1 MTTMNKSLIHLLLVC
16 CGTGCVA
23 NGAREV
29 YQALK
34 DNLTSDDK
42 AVLAA
47 TTSARATG
55 CHGLCAQ
62 GPFVRILPEDITYCR
77 VKAADIPEIVEKTLQ
92 QGEVVKRLLFRD
104 RQKKALVQGQN
115 DIPFYRQQTRV
126 ALRNVGLINP
136 ASLQDYLERGGYRAL
151 EKSLLDMRP
160 QQVIEEII
168 KSGLRGRGGG
178 GFPTGLKW
186 KACAATPAQP
196 RYIICNGDEGDPGAF
211 MDESIMEGDP
221 HSVLEGMI
229 IAAYAVG
236 ASNGFIYVRDEY
248 AQSVASLQKAIEEA
262 ENHGFLGENILGS
275 GLSFNIE
282 IVRGGGAFVCGEE
295 TALIA
300 SIEGNVGEPW
310 DKYVFPSEKGLWEQP
325 TIINNVETWA
335 NIPVIMER
343 GASWFTSLG
352 TEGSK
357 GTKVFSLVGKVANT
371 GLVEVPM
378 GTTLREI
385 IFDIGGGVPKGRS
398 FKAVQTGG
406 PSGGCIPSQL
416 LDLKLDFDSLSQAG
430 SMMGSGGLIVMDDRT
445 CMVEVARYY
454 LSFLA
459 GESCGKCVPCREG
472 IKCLLEILNRI
483 CHGQGEIEDLE
494 LMEDIA
500 DTMQQASLCALG
512 RTASNPVLST
522 LRYFRE
528 EYLEH
533 IEGQRCPAGICRELS
548 EFWIDPAICTGCGL
562 CLPRCPV
569 EGIKGEKKQ
578 AHWIESDKCI
588 RCGECI
594 DSCSFQA
601 IKVK

>member
-115 DIPFYRQQTRV
+115 DIPFYRRQTRV
-126 ALRNVGLINP
+126 ALRNVGLIDP
-136 ASLQDYLERGGYRAL
+136 SSLQDYLERGGYRAL

-160 QQVIEEII
+160 EQVIEEII

-385 IFDIGGGVPKGRS
+385 IFDIGGGVPQGRS

-416 LDLKLDFDSLSQAG
+416 LDLKVDFDSLSQAG

-562 CLPRCPV
+562 CLPRCPA

>member
-1 MTTMNKSLIHLLLVC
+1 MNKSLIHLLLVC

-115 DIPFYRQQTRV
+115 DIPFYRRQTRV
-126 ALRNVGLINP
+126 ALRNVGLIDP
-136 ASLQDYLERGGYRAL
+136 SSLQDYLERGGYRAL

-160 QQVIEEII
+160 EQVIEEII

-300 SIEGNVGEPW
+300 SIEGHVGEPR
-310 DKYVFPSEKGLWEQP
+310 DKYVFPSEKGLWGQP

-385 IFDIGGGVPKGRS
+385 IFDIGGGVPQGRS

>member
-42 AVLAA
+42 TVLAA

-115 DIPFYRQQTRV
+115 DIPFYRRQTRV
-126 ALRNVGLINP
+126 ALRNVGLIDP
-136 ASLQDYLERGGYRAL
+136 SSLQDYLERGGYRAL

-160 QQVIEEII
+160 EQVIEEII

-178 GFPTGLKW
+178 GFPAGLKW

-300 SIEGNVGEPW
+300 SIEGHVGEPR
-310 DKYVFPSEKGLWEQP
+310 DKYVFPSEKGLWGQP

-385 IFDIGGGVPKGRS
+385 IFDIGGGVPQGRS

-416 LDLKLDFDSLSQAG
+416 LDLKVDFDSLSQAG

-562 CLPRCPV
+562 CLPRCPA

>member
-77 VKAADIPEIVEKTLQ
+77 VKAADIPEIVEKTLK

-115 DIPFYRQQTRV
+115 DIPFYRRQTRV
-126 ALRNVGLINP
+126 ALRNVGLIDP
-136 ASLQDYLERGGYRAL
+136 SSLQDYLERGGYRAL

-160 QQVIEEII
+160 EQVIEEII

-178 GFPTGLKW
+178 GFPAGLKW

-236 ASNGFIYVRDEY
+236 ASTGFIYVRDEY

-275 GLSFNIE
+275 GLDFDIE

-300 SIEGNVGEPW
+300 SIEGHVGEPW
-310 DKYVFPSEKGLWEQP
+310 DKYVFPSEKGLWGQP

-385 IFDIGGGVPKGRS
+385 IFDIGGGVPQGRK

-406 PSGGCIPSQL
+406 PSGGCIPAEL

-472 IKCLLEILNRI
+472 IKCLLEILTRI

-500 DTMQQASLCALG
+500 ETMQQASLCALG

-578 AHWIESDKCI
+578 AHRIESDKCI
-588 RCGECI
+588 CCGECI

>member
-77 VKAADIPEIVEKTLQ
+77 VKAADIPEIVEKTLK

-104 RQKKALVQGQN
+104 RQKKTLVQGQN
-115 DIPFYRQQTRV
+115 DIPFYQRQTRV
-126 ALRNVGLINP
+126 ALRNVGLIDP
-136 ASLQDYLERGGYRAL
+136 SSLQDYLERGGYRTL

-160 QQVIEEII
+160 EQVIEEII

-248 AQSVASLQKAIEEA
+248 AQSVASLRKAIEEA

-275 GLSFNIE
+275 ALSFNIE

-300 SIEGNVGEPW
+300 SIEGNVGEPR
-310 DKYVFPSEKGLWEQP
+310 DKYVFPSEKGLWGQP

-406 PSGGCIPSQL
+406 PSGGCIPSEL
-416 LDLKLDFDSLSQAG
+416 LDLKVDFDSLSQAG

-445 CMVEVARYY
+445 CMVEVVRYY

-472 IKCLLEILNRI
+472 IKCLLEILTRI
-483 CHGQGEIEDLE
+483 CHGQGEIGDIAL
-494 LMEDIA
+494 LEDIA
-500 DTMQQASLCALG
+500 ETMQQASLCALG

-548 EFWIDPAICTGCGL
+548 EFWIDPVICTGCGL